1 MTVVVEIVC
10 FIKARSLHH
19 RQFKTL
25 LEELDSSK
33 SDLVLHTEVR
43 WSSRA
48 KVLLRFCELLS
59 EIRTFLA
66 SKNKEYDQLNNPDWL
81 LNLAFLTDISQHL
94 DSLNQQLQGENK
106 TLPVMYAAVEAFQ
119 RKLTLFSAQM
129 TTNNY
134 THFPFLANMVKDVDS
149 SSALCREQ
157 QFSSM
162 IDVLAT
168 DFENRFKECRSKK
181 SMFQFTVDPFS
192 FQGDLLTEF
201 IPVESIAAA
210 QLALLEL
217 QSDPLLSRFAEIN
230 CKDC

>member
-1 MTVVVEIVC
+1 MVMFVLL
-10 FIKARSLHH
+10 KQDRSIIGSL
-19 RQFKTL
+19 KPKL

-43 WSSRA
+43 WSSRF

-66 SKNKEYDQLNNPDWL
+66 SKNKEFDQLSKPDWL

-119 RKLTLFSAQM
+119 RKLTLFSAHI

-134 THFPFLANMVKDVDS
+134 THFPFLANMIKDVDQ
-149 SSALCREQ
+149 LC
-157 QFSSM
+157 F
-162 IDVLAT
+162 V
-168 DFENRFKECRSKK
+168 
-181 SMFQFTVDPFS
+181 
-192 FQGDLLTEF
+192 
-201 IPVESIAAA
+201 
-210 QLALLEL
+210 
-217 QSDPLLSRFAEIN
+217 
-230 CKDC
+230 